1 MRKAS
6 LNGVYELA
14 KEDSRVIF
22 IGSDLGPGVLDE
34 MKREMPG
41 RFIME
46 GVAEQHIVGLAAG
59 LALDGF
65 IPYINTIATFLTRR
79 CFDQIAIDLCLQ
91 KLPVRLIGSGGGLV
105 YAPLGSTHLA
115 IEDIAI
121 MTSLPNMTVLVP
133 CDAVEMAAL
142 MKETIAWDGPIYIR
156 LGKGD
161 DRVITAEHES
171 IKIGRSLL
179 KRDPKDG
186 LFITTGVMTQVALDA
201 CDELNKRGFEC
212 GVIHMHTIKPFDTEL
227 LKKWIPRVGAVVVAE
242 EHLKQGG
249 LSSALLDFMADE
261 MPKEIDKLERVG
273 INDVFPSGYGSQES
287 MMLQLGL
294 DYISLARLMKKKLDH
309 IDER

>member
-34 MKREMPG
+34 MKRGMPG

-91 KLPVRLIGSGGGLV
+91 NLPVRLIGSGGGLV

-115 IEDIAI
+115 IEDISL
-121 MTSLPNMTVLVP
+121 MTSLPNMTVLAP

-142 MKETIAWDGPIYIR
+142 MKETIIWDGPIYIR
-156 LGKGD
+156 LGKGG
-161 DRVITAEHES
+161 DRVITTEHES

-179 KRDPKDG
+179 KRIPRDG
-186 LFITTGVMTQVALDA
+186 LFVTTGVMTQVALDA
-201 CDELNKRGFEC
+201 CDELNKDGLDC
-212 GVIHMHTIKPFDTEL
+212 GVLHMHTIKPFDTEL
-227 LKKWIPRVGAVVVAE
+227 LKKWIPKVSAVVAVE
-242 EHLKQGG
+242 EHSKHGG

-261 MPKEIDKLERVG
+261 MPKEINKLERVG
-273 INDVFPSGYGSQES
+273 INDIFPSGYGSQES
-287 MMLQLGL
+287 MMLQFGL
-294 DYISLARLMKKKLDH
+294 DCISLAKLMKSKLEH
-309 IDER
+309 VNEK